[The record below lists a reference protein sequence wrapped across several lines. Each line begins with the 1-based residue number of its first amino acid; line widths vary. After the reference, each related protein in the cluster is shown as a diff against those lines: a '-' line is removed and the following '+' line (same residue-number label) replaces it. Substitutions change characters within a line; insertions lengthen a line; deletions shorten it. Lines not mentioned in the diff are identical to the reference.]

1 MFNAKGYD
9 SEFLYGGYG
18 AFDDMNAFFAGNGY
32 GVHDR
37 TEIADKDIH
46 HENVW
51 GVADEDLYT
60 LALSRFDRAH
70 AAGKPFF
77 AHLMTTSNHRPYTF
91 PANRGPWPQKQR
103 TSAVRY
109 TDWAIGDFLARARK
123 HAWFADTVFVFTAD
137 HCAMSAGK
145 AALPAFRYRI
155 PLWVYAPG
163 HVAPGTFD
171 GLMGQIDIAPTLLGL
186 LGMDYDSRFYG
197 VDVFEHAPDRAFVGT
212 YQLLGYL
219 RDDRL
224 VQLAPHR
231 HVASLRPA
239 MRADLAQPAIA
250 DDPAAT
256 LQAVSFYEAA
266 AHAFRDGAMRSWHR
280 TTPAPREVPPDEVV
294 PTVQVRDSTRQQA
307 RAAG

>member
-1 MFNAKGYD
+1 
-9 SEFLYGGYG
+9 
-18 AFDDMNAFFAGNGY
+18 MNAFFAGNGY

-60 LALSRFDRAH
+60 LTLDRFDRAY
-70 AAGKPFF
+70 ASGKPFF
-77 AHLMTTSNHRPYTF
+77 AHVMTTSNHRPVHVPRQSRAVAAEATHE
-91 PANRGPWPQKQR
+91 RG
-103 TSAVRY
+103 VY

-123 HAWFADTVFVFTAD
+123 HAWFKDTVFVFTAD

-155 PLWVYAPG
+155 PAVGVRAG

-197 VDVFEHAPDRAFVGT
+197 VDVFERAPDRAFVGT
-212 YQLLGYL
+212 YQLL
-219 RDDRL
+219 
-224 VQLAPHR
+224 ACCATS
-231 HVASLRPA
+231 ASCSWPR
-239 MRADLAQPAIA
+239 I
-250 DDPAAT
+250 
-256 LQAVSFYEAA
+256 AVS
-266 AHAFRDGAMRSWHR
+266 HR
-280 TTPAPREVPPDEVV
+280 
-294 PTVQVRDSTRQQA
+294 
-307 RAAG
+307 